1 MKVIGRSEKL
11 MIPEKPDG
19 LEQLKTIG
27 IRVFDVILF
36 LYDTAVS
43 LFQVGYYSAFCM
55 LIFLHKIY
63 PTTILLSF
71 FISYLHLFL

>member
-27 IRVFDVILF
+27 IPVFYVILF
-36 LYDTAVS
+36 
-43 LFQVGYYSAFCM
+43 
-55 LIFLHKIY
+55 
-63 PTTILLSF
+63 
-71 FISYLHLFL
+71 

>member
-27 IRVFDVILF
+27 IPVFYVILF
-36 LYDTAVS
+36 YCDTAVS
-43 LFQVGYYSAFCM
+43 LFQVGYYSALCM
-55 LIFLHKIY
+55 LILHKVYMNPI
-63 PTTILLSF
+63 
-71 FISYLHLFL
+71 

>member
-36 LYDTAVS
+36 LCDTAVS

-55 LIFLHKIY
+55 LILHKVFLS
-63 PTTILLSF
+63 TIFLSF
-71 FISYLHLFL
+71 FVSYLHLYL